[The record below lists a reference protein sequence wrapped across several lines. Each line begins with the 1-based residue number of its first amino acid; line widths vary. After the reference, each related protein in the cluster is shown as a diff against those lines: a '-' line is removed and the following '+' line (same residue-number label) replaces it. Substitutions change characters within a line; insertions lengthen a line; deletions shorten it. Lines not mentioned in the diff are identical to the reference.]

1 MKKTLL
7 CATVA
12 FLCCGVNSSFAQ
24 MRMLPGQPTPAPRLA
39 AAQIT
44 EAEIA
49 SPFDSLSDEL
59 ESSDFYNE
67 GSQKASQNVEPASDP
82 TSLNVSRPD
91 GRNVVDAMVDYSTLS
106 TVPDCSIV
114 PVDWTQSARTPNP
127 VAEILLRERCVN
139 GLWDGYQAERAAECA
154 HMYAKING
162 HSRCGSG
169 ACGVSG
175 PCSACAP
182 ATTCA
187 QPRNRYLER
196 QPHHR
201 HLGGAC
207 NSTPACGSAPAC
219 DCAAPCASGGCA
231 STIEPAQLQTLPVSN
246 PGIPPGE
253 SRDNVASLRL
263 PAIR

>member
-12 FLCCGVNSSFAQ
+12 FVCCGATSSFAQ

-49 SPFDSLSDEL
+49 SPFDSLADEL
-59 ESSDFYNE
+59 EPSDFFDDSPLQESN
-67 GSQKASQNVEPASDP
+67 SSEPASDP

-91 GRNVVDAMVDYSTLS
+91 GRNVVDTLVDYSTLS
-106 TVPDCSIV
+106 NVPDCSIV

-139 GLWDGYQAERAAECA
+139 GLWDNYPAERAAECA
-154 HMYAKING
+154 HMYAKLNG

-175 PCSACAP
+175 PCSVCAP
-182 ATTCA
+182 AATCA
-187 QPRNRYLER
+187 QPRNRYRER
-196 QPHHR
+196 QPLRSHI
-201 HLGGAC
+201 GKQC
-207 NSTPACGSAPAC
+207 DSAPAC
-219 DCAAPCASGGCA
+219 NIAPSCDAPAPCASGGCA
-231 STIEPAQLQTLPVSN
+231 SNIAPGQLPSQPVSSIE
-246 PGIPPGE
+246 IPTPE
-253 SRDNVASLRL
+253 IKENVASLQL